1 MLNIKQ
7 FPYGKDNLGYLVYGH
22 KQAMAIDGGA
32 VSDIRSFL
40 ENNHLTLEY
49 ITNTHSH
56 PDHTPGNKPLHQQ
69 TGAHILG
76 FNELPAEGTLQL
88 EGTRIH
94 VMHTPGHSHD
104 SVCFY
109 FDDTLISG
117 DTLFNGKVGK
127 CFTGDYTGFLQS
139 IKKLLPLPPETR
151 IFAGHDYVMEY
162 LDFSRRLEPD
172 NPYIDTYLEKY
183 NPNNLFFTLA
193 EEIQVNPYLR
203 VNDEKI
209 AAILKAKG
217 LPAET
222 EFDRWQSLL
231 SMM

>member
-1 MLNIKQ
+1 MLNIRQ

-40 ENNHLTLEY
+40 GKNHLALET

-56 PDHTPGNKPLHQQ
+56 PDHTSGNNPLHQQ
-69 TGAHILG
+69 TSAHMLR
-76 FNELPAEGTLQL
+76 FNELPAKGPLQL
-88 EGTRIH
+88 EGTPIH

-109 FDDTLISG
+109 FDNTVISG

-127 CFTGDYTGFLQS
+127 CFTGDYTVFLQS
-139 IKKLLPLPPETR
+139 IKKLLALPPETR

-162 LDFSRRLEPD
+162 LEFSRRLEPD

-193 EEIQVNPYLR
+193 EEIRVNPYLR

-217 LPAET
+217 LPSET